1 MKYLNQAK
9 EIEELRQQN
18 LYLKKVSDDAMAAL
32 QNYHSM
38 MANFIERTESI
49 LAMGIEKTGKSD

>member
-1 MKYLNQAK
+1 MKFLNQVK
-9 EIEELRQQN
+9 KIEELRQQN
-18 LYLKKVSDDAMAAL
+18 LYLKTVADDAMAAL

-49 LAMGIEKTGKSD
+49 LDMVEEKTNKAE